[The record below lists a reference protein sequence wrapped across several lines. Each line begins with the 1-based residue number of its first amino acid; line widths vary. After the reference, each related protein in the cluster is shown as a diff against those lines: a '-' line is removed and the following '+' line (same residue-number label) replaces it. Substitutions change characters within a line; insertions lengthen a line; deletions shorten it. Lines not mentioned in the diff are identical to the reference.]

1 MKYFWVLL
9 LSLLAYS
16 IPCFA
21 TVKIITTTLPNGTV
35 GTAYAATIAAKN
47 GCTPYTW
54 TVMGTV
60 PAGVVFTTANNT
72 QALSFSGTPTSASTY
87 SFSVLVKGCGGNTSQ
102 LSYTVVVQPE
112 PYHVVN
118 LSWISSTSNNVAG
131 YNMYRSAQSGG
142 PYTKLNTPLIT
153 SATYVDASVAAAQTY
168 YYVGTSVDSAGAET
182 TYSNQVSATIPAQ

>member
-21 TVKIITTTLPNGTV
+21 TVKITTTTLPNGTV

-131 YNMYRSAQSGG
+131 YNMYRGSDGVNWQKVNTGG
-142 PYTKLNTPLIT
+142 VIASTIYSDSTCSNNT
-153 SATYVDASVAAAQTY
+153 SY
-168 YYVGTSVDSAGAET
+168 YYAATTVDIYGNESAKSTAIE
-182 TYSNQVSATIPAQ
+182 VAIP

>member
-1 MKYFWVLL
+1 MLI
-9 LSLLAYS
+9 SLFAYS
-16 IPCFA
+16 VSGFA
-21 TVKIITTTLPNGTV
+21 TVKITTATLPNGTV
-35 GTAYAATIAAKN
+35 GTAYSATIAAKN

-54 TVMGTV
+54 TVSGTV
-60 PAGVVFTTANNT
+60 PPGVAFGTANNT

-131 YNMYRSAQSGG
+131 YNMYRGSDGVNWKKVNAGG
-142 PYTKLNTPLIT
+142 LI
-153 SATYVDASVAAAQTY
+153 ASTIYGDSTCSNQTRY
-168 YYVGTSVDSAGAET
+168 YYAATTVDISGKESAKST
-182 TYSNQVSATIPAQ
+182 PVQVAIP